1 MWSGAWNGLAG
12 TYLNAYNNIM
22 AAELYK
28 MYPQVNA
35 GFETA
40 FNAYMTFLNLTTG
53 TGTGTNACTFQVYP
67 PSQIPPP

>member
-1 MWSGAWNGLAG
+1 
-12 TYLNAYNNIM
+12 M